1 METLWQT
8 PENNSLTTNMSSTCL
23 ISNCSKWVSQFQ
35 VRFKDMTGTISP
47 LNMNDIWGRGRR
59 CWHRRKDCWW
69 EPHSRF
75 CRVSASL
82 GTFQFHLKTLTGSSS
97 AQMKGGTMELLCVH
111 HPDTISVPQWSMIIG
126 SKITQIGFHIQAL
139 EMRITKMRG
148 HKQPLSLHSTP
159 LYPPASTSLLLF
171 CFLLLIGR
179 YLIHTAIYFIFRVQ
193 KATWDLLICV
203 GKWQPCYLHL
213 LRGATRCLSLPC
225 CAHCVPPSSVSVAAE
240 KKSK

>member
-1 METLWQT
+1 METLWQA
-8 PENNSLTTNMSSTCL
+8 PENDSLTINMSSTCL

-59 CWHRRKDCWW
+59 CWHRRKECRW

-139 EMRITKMRG
+139 EMGITKMQG

-159 LYPPASTSLLLF
+159 PHPLRPP
-171 CFLLLIGR
+171 
-179 YLIHTAIYFIFRVQ
+179 
-193 KATWDLLICV
+193 
-203 GKWQPCYLHL
+203 
-213 LRGATRCLSLPC
+213 PC
-225 CAHCVPPSSVSVAAE
+225 CSFASNV
-240 KKSK
+240 